1 MKTLLALSI
10 LALTISFA
18 SNKPSRQ
25 VYICNNGKTTVYH
38 LDKDCHA
45 LRDRCTHGVV
55 PMGLGEAQEKGL
67 KLCGVED

>member
-1 MKTLLALSI
+1 MKSILI
-10 LALTISFA
+10 LALLTLSLSF
-18 SNKPSRQ
+18 NTRSRQ

-38 LDKDCHA
+38 LDKDCRA

-67 KLCGVED
+67 KLCGYED